1 MGRAGAFD
9 EGRSLVD
16 PGLNRHPGEGRGP
29 AGKVLI
35 TEGGPP
41 LSSSPNWAPAFAG
54 VVPVYGI
61 VSPQTAGN

>member
-1 MGRAGAFD
+1 M
-9 EGRSLVD
+9 
-16 PGLNRHPGEGRGP
+16 
-29 AGKVLI
+29 VLI
-35 TEGGPP
+35 TEDDPS